1 MVRVHPTVS
10 RCVVSESVSK
20 GACSSMCGML
30 VCPARCMWFVS
41 NPPRLAVVSAQ
52 HERVKQ
58 FPLRVHG
65 VTGIL

>member
-1 MVRVHPTVS
+1 
-10 RCVVSESVSK
+10 
-20 GACSSMCGML
+20 MCGML